1 MTSKENK
8 LYFKNTEHDPTKTV
22 IENSRNMALDKEIQ
36 DLTKQLMEKVSKYY
50 YSYNY
55 TWLGRPIIQF
65 PQDIMAMQEIVW
77 KVKPDLIIETGV
89 AHGGSLIFYS
99 SLLELIGGDGMV
111 IGIDISVRDH
121 NKKEIINHKMSK
133 RITLIEGS
141 STSDEVV
148 ERVRNLAKKKKNIL
162 VCLDSN
168 HTHEHV
174 LKELNLYSSFVTKD
188 SYLIVFDTFVEDMPE
203 DFVKNRPWK
212 KGDNPK
218 TALFEFL
225 KTNDRFIIDK
235 DTENKLLFTVAT
247 DGYLKC
253 IK

>member
-1 MTSKENK
+1 M
-8 LYFKNTEHDPTKTV
+8 
-22 IENSRNMALDKEIQ
+22 
-36 DLTKQLMEKVSKYY
+36 
-50 YSYNY
+50 
-55 TWLGRPIIQF
+55 
-65 PQDIMAMQEIVW
+65 
-77 KVKPDLIIETGV
+77 
-89 AHGGSLIFYS
+89 
-99 SLLELIGGDGMV
+99 
-111 IGIDISVRDH
+111 
-121 NKKEIINHKMSK
+121 
-133 RITLIEGS
+133 
-141 STSDEVV
+141 
-148 ERVRNLAKKKKNIL
+148 
-162 VCLDSN
+162 
-168 HTHEHV
+168 
-174 LKELNLYSSFVTKD
+174 TKD